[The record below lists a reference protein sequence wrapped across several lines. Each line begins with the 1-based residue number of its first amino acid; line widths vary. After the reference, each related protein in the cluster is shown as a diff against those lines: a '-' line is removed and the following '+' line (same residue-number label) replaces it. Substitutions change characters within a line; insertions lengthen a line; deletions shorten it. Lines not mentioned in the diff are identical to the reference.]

1 MPGKGPTKFGRAM
14 FEKKKNTFAKE
25 KMTSDDAYRMEA
37 KKGGK
42 VLKKVKPSQKGLKK
56 LPKKVR
62 NKMGYMKNGG
72 KVK

>member
-1 MPGKGPTKFGRAM
+1 MPGFKKMLTRAQAM
-14 FEKKKNTFAKE
+14 KQQKNR
-25 KMTSDDAYRMEA
+25 MTEDDAYRVEA

-56 LPKKVR
+56 LPRKVR

-72 KVK
+72 RAK